1 MLYVVKIFMK
11 KIFIQIK
18 EWIVKHRRGL
28 IYGVL
33 ASFIFGFC
41 FFNWGWI
48 WVENVVFA
56 DDQWVQQTQTSVATE
71 KVTEWEASFSFLR
84 KVIYIL
90 LYPLLLLA
98 WKLVDNSLVYW
109 EVFWFDAVLWQL
121 WNFVKNLA
129 NFALWFFFLYK
140 IFK

>member
-1 MLYVVKIFMK
+1 MK

-28 IYGVL
+28 IYGAL
-33 ASFIFGFC
+33 ASFVFGFC
-41 FFNWGWI
+41 FFHLWGI

-56 DDQWVQQTQTSVATE
+56 DDQWGWQTQTSVATE
-71 KVTEWEASFSFLR
+71 KITEWEASFSFLR

-98 WKLVDNSLVYW
+98 WKLVD
-109 EVFWFDAVLWQL
+109 
-121 WNFVKNLA
+121 
-129 NFALWFFFLYK
+129 
-140 IFK
+140 